1 MQKENLSK
9 VQDSPSSYPNNNKS
23 ALMPNTKTDVR
34 ILIIDDDEDDFFI
47 TSEYIKQIDTGTFH
61 IDWCYNYAQALE
73 RMDKHEFDLYLVDY
87 RLGAKTGLD
96 LLKEAIDKECEEPIV
111 LLTGKGNRLIDK
123 EAMHIGAADYLV
135 KTELSTEK
143 LERCIR
149 YSLERSASLK
159 ALKANERK
167 YRSMFEHSKD
177 AVFIAEE
184 DLRFKHVNKATAE
197 LTGYSIAELI
207 NMSLSDFVPEG
218 QFAKIKEQ
226 LKNKNEIFDIELEL
240 TAKGK
245 NKRTCILSATKQFD
259 EETTYLQG
267 MIHDITLLKK
277 AEKATLQAEKLA
289 AAGRL
294 VRTLA
299 HEVRNPLNNINL
311 SVEQLQHEEPE
322 EKFTPYLQIIDRNS
336 KRIGSLIT
344 ELLNSSRP
352 TEMNL
357 EKRILQGIVDETISE
372 ALDRITL
379 QKIKMKLNYDEKPAY
394 IIADRDK
401 LKIAFLNIIIN
412 SIEAMEEEK
421 GVLTISVE
429 YGKDMHTVIITDNGT
444 GVNEE
449 NLSRLFEPYFTS
461 KRNGMGLGLAAT
473 LNIIQSH
480 KAQIEV
486 NSMVNI
492 GTKFTVSFPA
502 A

>member
-1 MQKENLSK
+1 MAS
-9 VQDSPSSYPNNNKS
+9 
-23 ALMPNTKTDVR
+23 TKFATR

-47 TSEYIKQIDTGTFH
+47 TSEYIKQIDSNIFE
-61 IDWCYNYAQALE
+61 IEWCYNYSQALE
-73 RMDKHEFDLYLVDY
+73 RMQNHTFDLYLVDY

-96 LLKEAIDKECEEPIV
+96 LLKEAIDMECEEPIV
-111 LLTGKGNRLIDK
+111 LLTGKGNQAIDK

-149 YSLERSASLK
+149 YSLERSSSLK
-159 ALKANERK
+159 ALKASERK

-177 AVFIAEE
+177 AVFVAEE
-184 DLRFKHVNKATAE
+184 DFSFKHVNTATAE
-197 LTGYSIAELI
+197 LAGYSKEELI
-207 NMSLSDFVPEG
+207 HMGLTDFIPPDQYEKVI
-218 QFAKIKEQ
+218 QQ
-226 LKNKNEIFDIELEL
+226 LKHKKEIFDVEIELS
-240 TAKGK
+240 GYG
-245 NKRTCILSATKQFD
+245 NIKRTCILSAAKQYD
-259 EETTYLQG
+259 EEVVYLQG
-267 MIHDITLLKK
+267 MLHDITLLKK

-311 SVEQLQHEEPE
+311 SVEQLQHEALE
-322 EKFTPYLQIIDRNS
+322 EKFSPYLQIIDRNS
-336 KRIGSLIT
+336 KRIGGLIT

-352 TEMNL
+352 AEMNL
-357 EKRILQGIVDETISE
+357 EKKLLQGILDETIAE

-379 QKIKMKLNYDEKPAY
+379 QKIKMKIKYDEKPAY
-394 IIADRDK
+394 IIADREK

-421 GVLTISVE
+421 GFLLIEVE
-429 YGKDMHTVIITDNGT
+429 YGKEQHTVTITDNGI

-449 NLSRLFEPYFTS
+449 NLSKLFEPYFTS

-486 NSMVNI
+486 SSMVNF
-492 GTKFTVSFPA
+492 GTKFTVSFPVA
-502 A
+502 